1 MSAPR
6 RGTASSARRGGRFRL
21 RGVARVMAALTGAVA
36 LIGSAAGCGGA
47 PEGERAMWLWR
58 PAEPAA
64 VVEWATSQRVSEI
77 FAYVPSELTAAERE
91 RLTRLK
97 RGCDAAGIRLA
108 ALGGEPEWALDHA
121 AALAWQRTAVGTG
134 LFRALHLDV
143 EPYQLKDW
151 STDRD
156 RITASF
162 VDLLGKLRRVASLPL
177 EADVPFWYHTVP
189 AGSVTLADEVL
200 SRTDAVTVMSY
211 RDTATGP
218 GSIMEISADIL
229 RRGDSA
235 GRPVRLG
242 AETLALS
249 DCPHCTFH
257 GKSRQALDAALAQVD
272 EAAAGHSSYA
282 GVAVHDYH
290 SWTAMSP

>member
-1 MSAPR
+1 M
-6 RGTASSARRGGRFRL
+6 
-21 RGVARVMAALTGAVA
+21 RGVVRALAALTGAAA
-36 LIGSAAGCGGA
+36 LIGPAAGCGGA
-47 PEGERAMWLWR
+47 PEAERAMWLWR

-77 FAYVPSELTAAERE
+77 FAYVPSEPTPQERD

-97 RGCDAAGIRLA
+97 KDCDAAGIRLA

-143 EPYQLKDW
+143 EPYQLREW

-162 VDLLGKLRRVASLPL
+162 VDLLGKLRRGASLPL

-189 AGSVTLADEVL
+189 VGSVTLADEVL

-218 GSIMEISADIL
+218 GSITDISADML
-229 RRGDSA
+229 SRGDRA

-242 AETLALS
+242 AETLALA
-249 DCPHCTFH
+249 DCPYCTFH
-257 GKSRQALDAALAQVD
+257 GKDRRTLDAALAQVD
-272 EAAAGHSSYA
+272 EASAGHSSYA
-282 GVAVHDYH
+282 GVAIHDYT
-290 SWTAMSP
+290 SWTAMPP